1 MLVHVSTDN
10 ITVGAM
16 LLYMGL
22 NHGEMYPV
30 KLISMPDSMQWGVE
44 KFDGSTMRVSA
55 ELKLFR
61 ICITDMNRVVD
72 LNEIQETAVKRRDA
86 AVAATEKKNK
96 KTVTKEMVDELA
108 AAWGAMV
115 HADMEVEKLKKEFRL
130 QLARDAAVENA
141 AMMASMPPTK
151 KLKKY

>member
-96 KTVTKEMVDELA
+96 KTVTKEMVYELA